1 MVKTVRSDSR
11 GLFCVSVYRIE
22 PSQTKIKAKTLDRQ
36 GLNDLTKK
44 ISRVN

>member
-11 GLFCVSVYRIE
+11 GLFFVSLYIE

-36 GLNDLTKK
+36 DLNDLTKK

>member
-11 GLFCVSVYRIE
+11 GLFVCLYIE
-22 PSQTKIKAKTLDRQ
+22 PSQPKIKAKTLDRQ
-36 GLNDLTKK
+36 GQNDLTKK